1 MSTLAKTLAT
11 LGVSALLVS
20 TAVLAVGEEAAAD
33 IVPCGD
39 CHDPVAA
46 AFAVNPHARALG
58 READPN
64 AVCAFCHSG
73 GAEHAEAAGDKALID
88 IPKGTA
94 GATLCLSCHA
104 GKSHNDIDVKGVHAT
119 HGVHCES
126 CHSMHPGERVP
137 ESLLI
142 KSGSSLCV
150 ACHLDVAGS
159 FRKPYT
165 HPMHESVDGAGK
177 AGMQCASCHNP
188 HGRGGEPGLV
198 RSKAGE
204 IACLGCHTDKRGPFV
219 FSHMSLETAGCL
231 GCHEPH
237 GSVNPMMLTRS
248 RVAQLCLECHSP
260 TSSTTVGSRP
270 PSLHDLRSP
279 RYQNCTTCHTA
290 VHGSNSS
297 ALLLR

>member
-1 MSTLAKTLAT
+1 M
-11 LGVSALLVS
+11 GF
-20 TAVLAVGEEAAAD
+20 
-33 IVPCGD
+33 
-39 CHDPVAA
+39 HDTVAA